1 MSDIELEDIQNVFDL
16 DVALVNV
23 EDIEI
28 DLSDIQGVKGD
39 KGDKGEPGA
48 VGPRGETGERGLQGV
63 QGPKGETG
71 ERGPRGLQGPQ
82 GERGPQGVQGL
93 RGEKGDI
100 GPVGPQ
106 GLQGTKGE
114 KGDAGPRGPQGQR
127 GERGPQGLQG
137 PQGERGK
144 DNYEL
149 ALENGFQGSRADFIA
164 SIHGVKGD
172 KGDIGPVGPR
182 GPKGDRGEP
191 GVQGPRGEPGD
202 SATVINNLASTSTTG
217 ALSAA
222 MGKKLQDNKL
232 DKTGNLPWD
241 NISSKPTG
249 LEGYSRTFNGVFT
262 INNTQPIIIFSRAGT
277 QLFYIGTPNGTSSDI
292 LIHSYVHGTN
302 LSFKTNGVYFNREIY
317 ANSYQKVL
325 HEGNFQVKQLSDGAS
340 INSVRTDGNYH
351 ITNGVGL
358 PDNGSWHVE
367 VISGGATNAV
377 RQIARKVGES
387 DVRERHYNGS
397 AWSGW
402 GKLGENGATFK
413 PNVSSA
419 GLLSWTNDKGLSN
432 PASVNVKGPKGERG
446 ERGPMGPVGPK
457 GAQGPVGPQGPS
469 GGGSSTPVLAWS
481 GHITGS
487 DNLVELSEPFHGKN
501 VIFYLVE
508 LPSEHAV
515 IQQYAVYIPQ
525 TPGVFEDT
533 MQPDAEISVEFCVR
547 YEFSIGLE
555 KISIST
561 SIRNSNQFI
570 VRVPDYSVLRYVY
583 VA

>member
-1 MSDIELEDIQNVFDL
+1 
-16 DVALVNV
+16 
-23 EDIEI
+23 
-28 DLSDIQGVKGD
+28 
-39 KGDKGEPGA
+39 
-48 VGPRGETGERGLQGV
+48 
-63 QGPKGETG
+63 
-71 ERGPRGLQGPQ
+71 
-82 GERGPQGVQGL
+82 
-93 RGEKGDI
+93 
-100 GPVGPQ
+100 
-106 GLQGTKGE
+106 
-114 KGDAGPRGPQGQR
+114 
-127 GERGPQGLQG
+127 
-137 PQGERGK
+137 
-144 DNYEL
+144 
-149 ALENGFQGSRADFIA
+149 
-164 SIHGVKGD
+164 
-172 KGDIGPVGPR
+172 
-182 GPKGDRGEP
+182 
-191 GVQGPRGEPGD
+191 
-202 SATVINNLASTSTTG
+202 
-217 ALSAA
+217 

-358 PDNGSWHVE
+358 PDNGSWHIE

-419 GLLSWTNDKGLSN
+419 GLLSWTNDRGLSN
-432 PASVNVKGPKGERG
+432 PASVNIKGPKGERG
-446 ERGPMGPVGPK
+446 EQGPVGPK
-457 GAQGPVGPQGPS
+457 GEQGPVGPQGPS

-487 DNLVELSEPFHGKN
+487 DNVVELSEPFHGKN

-525 TPGVFEDT
+525 TPGVLEDT
-533 MQPDAEISVEFCVR
+533 MQPGAEVYAEFNINR
-547 YEFSIGLE
+547 PLYEGDFNAVKPL
-555 KISIST
+555 SIST
-561 SIRNSNQFI
+561 SVQNTNQFI
-570 VRVPDYSVLRYVY
+570 VGVPHSLFLRYVY